1 MAADP
6 PLHGRVALVTGA
18 SRRVGIAAAVVR
30 RLGDH
35 GAAVL
40 AHGFTPHD
48 AEMSWGA
55 DPGGREAVLADL
67 RADGRRVEAVELD
80 LAGPDAPRRLVDIA
94 VERLGRLDIVVAAHA
109 RSATGGLDDVDAA
122 ELDRSFAVNTRATV
136 LLAQALAAVHDG
148 RPGGRLVLF
157 TSGQHLGP
165 MPGELAYVLS
175 KAALHGITPTLAA
188 ELATRGITV
197 NTVNPGPTDTGYADA
212 ATHAAVE
219 RAMPSGRWGTPEDAA
234 RLVAFLCSDDAA
246 WVTGQ
251 VIDST
256 GGFRG

>member
-1 MAADP
+1 MAAGP
-6 PLHGRVALVTGA
+6 PLDGRVALVTGA
-18 SRRVGIAAAVVR
+18 SRRVGIGAAVVR
-30 RLGDH
+30 RLGDL

-40 AHGFTPHD
+40 AHGWTPHD
-48 AEMSWGA
+48 AEMPWGT
-55 DPGGREAVLADL
+55 DPGGPDVVLADL
-67 RADGRRVEAVELD
+67 RGERRQVEAVELD
-80 LAGPDAPRRLVDIA
+80 LATPEAPRRLAETA

-109 RSATGGLDDVDAA
+109 RSSTGTLDEVDAA
-122 ELDRSFAVNTRATV
+122 ELDRSFAVNARAGV
-136 LLAQALAAVHDG
+136 LLAQALTAVHDG

-165 MPGELAYVLS
+165 MPGELAYALS
-175 KAALHGITPTLAA
+175 KAALHGITPTLSAQ
-188 ELATRGITV
+188 LAPRGITV
-197 NTVNPGPTDTGYADA
+197 NAVNPGPTDTGYADA
-212 ATHAAVE
+212 ATHAAVA

-234 RLVAFLCSDDAA
+234 RLVGFLCTDEAA